1 MAEPIVELNIDEL
14 RLNGFSNIDE
24 TALQQALQAELQQLL
39 TNNDDLKKLCDLAN
53 TFAISSLCLTLA
65 PTLSSERLGKQ
76 LAGELARV
84 LTEVKD
90 LPSK

>member
-39 TNNDDLKKLCDLAN
+39 TNNDDLKKLCDPAN

-90 LPSK
+90 